1 MQSDTHSG
9 RRLRGNLFVV
19 GAVACIA
26 LMWLTACNRKQGTP
40 EWSHD
45 ESAPAQSEVYR
56 EVEVATD
63 PADASPT
70 AAAPTAQPSPPVPA
84 EPEPSSSKSTS
95 ESASAPTATPSEP
108 RGRLRFIAY
117 NVENWLTMDRWVDG
131 TEQPGLPKPD
141 AEKDAV
147 IRMLVRHQPDVL
159 GLCEIGQR
167 ADLDDIR
174 IRLKHAGIDLPHAH
188 HVGGS
193 DTTRFLGLL
202 SRYPITSTAQPAETS
217 FEIRGKPFA
226 INRGILDATVEADG
240 KSYRFLGVHLKS
252 KREVPEASQEL
263 MRQNEARLL
272 RRHLDAVLEAD
283 PAARLIVY
291 GDFNDTRQSR
301 SLKSIV
307 GKLGEPGHLVILPL
321 ADSRGH
327 LWTQHWSSQDVYSRI
342 DYVTITPNLQT
353 EVIASQSR
361 ILDDPEWHEASDHR
375 ALLTVFE

>member
-1 MQSDTHSG
+1 MQADMHSE
-9 RRLRGNLFVV
+9 RRRRGISFLV
-19 GAVACIA
+19 GAIACVA
-26 LMWLTACNRKQGTP
+26 LMSLAACNRKQGTP

-45 ESAPAQSEVYR
+45 ESAPVQAQVDR
-56 EVEVATD
+56 EIEAATD
-63 PADASPT
+63 PADAPPSS
-70 AAAPTAQPSPPVPA
+70 AAPTVQPPPPVPA
-84 EPEPSSSKSTS
+84 EAQSNTSQSSSD
-95 ESASAPTATPSEP
+95 SASAPTATPSAP

-117 NVENWLTMDRWVDG
+117 NVENWLTMDRWIDG
-131 TEQPGLPKPD
+131 REQPGLPKPD

-167 ADLDDIR
+167 EDLDDIR
-174 IRLKHAGIDLPHAH
+174 IRLKDAGIDLPHAH

-202 SRYPITSTAQPAETS
+202 SRYPITSTAQAAETS

-240 KSYRFLGVHLKS
+240 KPYRFLGVHLKS
-252 KREVPEASQEL
+252 KREVPETSQEL

-272 RRHLDAVLEAD
+272 RRHLDAVLDAD

-291 GDFNDTRQSR
+291 GDINDTRSSR
-301 SLKSIV
+301 SFKSIV
-307 GKLGEPGHLVILPL
+307 GKLGAPGHLVILPL

-327 LWTQHWSSQDVYSRI
+327 LWTHHWSSQDVYSRI
-342 DYVTITPNLQT
+342 DYITITPNLQA